1 MKVESVI
8 KINLNGE
15 YEVVYVGADRGVAR
29 QTYKDLM
36 NKKEEFL
43 TLFQTSGYASRT
55 MSKAGHVSHANR
67 EPLKPVEAPKKRKK
81 KAVKE
86 APSEDSAE

>member
-1 MKVESVI
+1 MKIETVV

-15 YEVVYVGADRGVAR
+15 YEVVYAGADRGIAR
-29 QTYKDLM
+29 QIYKDLM

-55 MSKAGHVSHANR
+55 MSKAGHVSHSKR
-67 EPLKPVEAPKKRKK
+67 EELKPAVAPKKRKK
-81 KAVKE
+81 KIS
-86 APSEDSAE
+86 SEDSAE

>member
-29 QTYKDLM
+29 QIYKDLM

-67 EPLKPVEAPKKRKK
+67 EPLKPVEAPKKRKR
-81 KAVKE
+81 KAK
-86 APSEDSAE
+86 PSEDSAE

>member
-15 YEVVYVGADRGVAR
+15 YEVIYVGADRGVAR
-29 QTYKDLM
+29 QIYKDLM

-43 TLFQTSGYASRT
+43 TIFQTSGYASRT
-55 MSKAGHVSHANR
+55 MSKQGHQAHANR
-67 EPLKPVEAPKKRKK
+67 EPLKPAVAPKKRKK
-81 KAVKE
+81 KAS
-86 APSEDSAE
+86 PSEDSAE

>member
-1 MKVESVI
+1 MKIETVV
-8 KINLNGE
+8 KINLKGE
-15 YEVVYVGADRGVAR
+15 YEVVYAGADRGIAR
-29 QTYKDLM
+29 QIYKDLM

-67 EPLKPVEAPKKRKK
+67 EPLKSVEAPKKRKK
-81 KAVKE
+81 KVVIE
-86 APSEDSAE
+86 TPSEDSAE

>member
-29 QTYKDLM
+29 QIYKDLM
-36 NKKEEFL
+36 NKKEESLRAVIDELKYENRKFE
-43 TLFQTSGYASRT
+43 FG
-55 MSKAGHVSHANR
+55 SKLYR
-67 EPLKPVEAPKKRKK
+67 LEKRIEAIEEQLGIKIQKYKN
-81 KAVKE
+81 
-86 APSEDSAE
+86 